1 MADPDSLAEGF
12 TEGFASQLSTS
23 LFHDFV
29 LKCEDGH
36 ELKVHRMILQ
46 PNEAAVKPIFREGVN
61 QSLELPEDD
70 PALIARM
77 LTYMDTGDYSTK
89 SLTISMTGDKLAQ
102 FHGVS
107 DNFHCTNK
115 GWPDRC
121 LPHHYMMI
129 VAG

>member
-46 PNEAAVKPIFREGVN
+46 PNEAAVKPIFRVSYAVQGFHHPVNVEG
-61 QSLELPEDD
+61 
-70 PALIARM
+70 
-77 LTYMDTGDYSTK
+77 
-89 SLTISMTGDKLAQ
+89 
-102 FHGVS
+102 
-107 DNFHCTNK
+107 
-115 GWPDRC
+115 
-121 LPHHYMMI
+121 
-129 VAG
+129 